1 MRRILLGATVLL
13 LATFGAVTPSAKQS
27 EEDRIPELRLPKEI
41 RVKPRG
47 GARSGNCSGPG
58 QRLNCWEDEEQMM
71 SICVCVSGP
80 RPASHFRLVL
90 Q

>member
-1 MRRILLGATVLL
+1 MLL
-13 LATFGAVTPSAKQS
+13 LATAGAATLSATQS
-27 EEDRIPELRLPKEI
+27 DKGRIPELRLPTEI
-41 RVKPRG
+41 RVKPRE
-47 GARSGNCSGPG
+47 GARSSSCSGPG
-58 QRLNCWEDEEQMM
+58 QRVSCWEDQEQMM

>member
-1 MRRILLGATVLL
+1 MRRRLLSAMLLVL
-13 LATFGAVTPSAKQS
+13 AAAGAVTLSATQS
-27 EEDRIPELRLPKEI
+27 DKERITELRLPKEI

-47 GARSGNCSGPG
+47 ENRSTGCSGPG
-58 QRLNCWEDEEQMM
+58 QRVSCWEDEEQMM